1 MKKKKRKTGVRQKS
15 ARQKVAI
22 LEKAIAEIESKL
34 PDALGKEAGGM
45 ERQLRIYREE
55 LRVQKIHV
63 ISKRGTPRLYSCL
76 SRSTLWFWSGSKL
89 LRSGRGT
96 ITDRFYPW
104 VD

>member
-1 MKKKKRKTGVRQKS
+1 MKKKKRKSGVRQKS

-34 PDALGKEAGGM
+34 PDALGKDAGGM

-63 ISKRGTPRLYSCL
+63 VSKLSSVPHYVVDGSYG
-76 SRSTLWFWSGSKL
+76 SRS
-89 LRSGRGT
+89 
-96 ITDRFYPW
+96 
-104 VD
+104 